1 MEKVSR
7 KTVERLI
14 IYRKILNQLKYSE
27 ISNIYSPK
35 LGELAGSTSVQVR
48 RDLMTIG
55 YNGTPS
61 KGYDVGDL
69 ENSISAYL
77 DNPKGENIAIIGM
90 GNLGS
95 SLLENCYWNY
105 PNLSKIIA
113 FDVDKQKVGTEINNC
128 KIYHVDDMKKIIS
141 EEKIEIAV
149 IAVPDKEA
157 QSIVNKL
164 ITYGIK
170 GILNYTPVRLLVPDN
185 IFVEELDMMI
195 ALVRVSY
202 FVRVNKI

>member
-7 KTVERLI
+7 KTIERLV

-35 LGELAGSTSVQVR
+35 LGDLAGSTSAQVR

-69 ENSISAYL
+69 ENSIGEYL
-77 DNPKGENIAIIGM
+77 DNPKGQNLAIVGI
-90 GNLGS
+90 GNLGT
-95 SLLENCYWNY
+95 SLLDYCYWRY

-113 FDVDKQKVGTEINNC
+113 FDVDDSKVGTEINNC
-128 KIYHVDDMKKIIS
+128 MVYHIDDMKKILRN
-141 EEKIEIAV
+141 ENIEIAV
-149 IAVPDKEA
+149 IAVPEKEA
-157 QSIVNKL
+157 QRTCDLLVKH
-164 ITYGIK
+164 GIK
-170 GILNYTPVRLLVPDN
+170 GILNYTPVRLIVPNN
-185 IFVEELDMMI
+185 IFVEELDMML
-195 ALVRVSY
+195 ALERVAY
-202 FVRVNKI
+202 FARVKS